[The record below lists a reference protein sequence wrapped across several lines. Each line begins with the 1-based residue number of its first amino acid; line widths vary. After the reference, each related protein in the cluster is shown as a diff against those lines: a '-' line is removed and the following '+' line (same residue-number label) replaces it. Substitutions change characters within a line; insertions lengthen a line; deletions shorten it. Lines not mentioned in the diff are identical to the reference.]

1 MAAEEL
7 GFLEVSAHL
16 RWSWGCLLSKF
27 PSEGHK
33 PIAVIFLFLKLFPC
47 FQLDICHGP
56 IWHHRG
62 KMRWAIL
69 ENKMFTLVG
78 VSFLK
83 CLLRKI
89 SEVFTYTT
97 GENLYC
103 VEGTI
108 YPSISL
114 LDIWRDIMPTPQ
126 GWEVN
131 YAYYR
136 CKNPSTI
143 EE

>member
-1 MAAEEL
+1 
-7 GFLEVSAHL
+7 
-16 RWSWGCLLSKF
+16 
-27 PSEGHK
+27 
-33 PIAVIFLFLKLFPC
+33 
-47 FQLDICHGP
+47 
-56 IWHHRG
+56 
-62 KMRWAIL
+62 MRWAIL

-97 GENLYC
+97 GQNLYC

-126 GWEVN
+126 G
-131 YAYYR
+131 
-136 CKNPSTI
+136 
-143 EE
+143 